1 MRRSECEF
9 YLKKKT
15 LLNYSSSA
23 TEFNGASPTI
33 FFHFPKVKEH
43 LKRTRTINRSKTEVV
58 TWCEKNPAEFYKKG
72 IL

>member
-33 FFHFPKVKEH
+33 FFSFPKSERTFKKNSDHQQVKDGGRD
-43 LKRTRTINRSKTEVV
+43 LV
-58 TWCEKNPAEFYKKG
+58 
-72 IL
+72 